1 MLTIR
6 AIDSRAGKG
15 NMLLESELFY
25 EQTRR
30 GAGMSNHCSG
40 HSMESMS
47 KSSPAPDEAPTATGC
62 SCCCPPPVLPDLRHQ
77 LACIMSNHRSN
88 HCAGHSMES
97 MSKSS
102 PCCCCPPPAG
112 PAPPAGLLP
121 ATLPAGDTPPGRTR
135 HGGIGREDVGIGGE
149 DVGIGG
155 EDVRIGGEDVVTLG
169 LSAAMAAPNLGRPT
183 ECNE

>member
-25 EQTRR
+25 EQPRR

-47 KSSPAPDEAPTATGC
+47 KSSPA
-62 SCCCPPPVLPDLRHQ
+62 
-77 LACIMSNHRSN
+77 
-88 HCAGHSMES
+88 
-97 MSKSS
+97 
-102 PCCCCPPPAG
+102 CCCPPPAG

-121 ATLPAGDTPPGRTR
+121 AALPAGDTPPGRTR

-149 DVGIGG
+149 DV
-155 EDVRIGGEDVVTLG
+155 RIGGEDVVTLG
-169 LSAAMAAPNLGRPT
+169 LSGSNLGRPT
-183 ECNE
+183 EVNE